1 MPRRGG
7 RRKKSRTQAQP
18 DRPAGTTKDEPKKQ
32 QVQPKSKKGHAPPP
46 QAADPDEKRVPR
58 TMIVRR
64 GATDKRVQEL
74 VRELR
79 RVMAPH
85 TAERLKERPGNSLKD
100 FVHAAQ
106 PLGVSH
112 LLVLG
117 QQKDQ
122 VNLRVARL
130 PGGPTLSF
138 KIRSFSL
145 VRRGARA
152 AEAAPSKVRLPT
164 LLRHSSCWTASAARR
179 STSLCKGSRSRL
191 FAPIDV
197 STVKVADM
205 RRVVLF
211 HKDGDGVEMRH
222 YAVQASAANVSKP
235 VKRVVEVKNIPDLSK
250 LKDISEYVTRI
261 DPGSDSEGEDA
272 VAPMAGKFG
281 GRGNVAKRESKIK
294 LVELGP
300 RLRLRLYTR
309 WSAACVRAMFY
320 TTRSARTRVLDAGE
334 SDAGE
339 SDGGE
344 ASVTTMRMTTTRAAA
359 TSSPTR
365 MAATPVGRAA
375 AEEAAAQGREAP
387 VRAVS

>member
-1 MPRRGG
+1 M
-7 RRKKSRTQAQP
+7 
-18 DRPAGTTKDEPKKQ
+18 
-32 QVQPKSKKGHAPPP
+32 
-46 QAADPDEKRVPR
+46 
-58 TMIVRR
+58 
-64 GATDKRVQEL
+64 
-74 VRELR
+74 
-79 RVMAPH
+79 
-85 TAERLKERPGNSLKD
+85 
-100 FVHAAQ
+100 
-106 PLGVSH
+106 
-112 LLVLG
+112 VLG

-145 VRRGARA
+145 VREVRA
-152 AEAAPSKVRLPT
+152 QQKRPFESQAAYATAPLVVLDSFGSKEKHVALQRVTFEA
-164 LLRHSSCWTASAARR
+164 
-179 STSLCKGSRSRL
+179 L

-300 RLRLRLYTR
+300 RLRLRLYKVER
-309 WSAACVRAMFY
+309 GVCSGD
-320 TTRSARTRVLDAGE
+320 VLYHAFREDPGE
-334 SDAGE
+334 ASGDDD
-339 SDGGE
+339 DGGE
-344 ASVTTMRMTTTRAAA
+344 ASGDSGDGASDDDDDDDASGGDLFA
-359 TSSPTR
+359 DEDGGDDSSD
-365 MAATPVGRAA
+365 
-375 AEEAAAQGREAP
+375 EAP
-387 VRAVS
+387 PPKKQRRKGAKPPFGR